1 MFAVAQS
8 GVGLHL
14 KNDRGDIGRGTLTSN
29 ISMSEGGPWNMLG
42 VVEPDGGT
50 HRIAT
55 SDNAGRNIWVTAE
68 LLGQVIGSP
77 SAVWRK
83 S

>member
-14 KNDRGDIGRGTLTSN
+14 KNDRGDIERGTLTSN
-29 ISMSEGGPWNMLG
+29 ISMSVGGPWNMLG
-42 VVEPDGGT
+42 VVEPDGGA

-55 SDNAGRNIWVTAE
+55 SDNAGRNIWVTVE

-77 SAVWRK
+77 SAVWRI